1 MAAAIAAVANLKASD
16 VRAGSTACSSRR
28 SDLISVNRM
37 RERRGRKGREGKEK
51 SGTECEWPPQKKSGH
66 LLRWW

>member
-37 RERRGRKGREGKEK
+37 RERRGRKGREGEK
-51 SGTECEWPPQKKSGH
+51 WH
-66 LLRWW
+66 RM